1 MTTSGPGLSAAPA
14 PSDPDGQCPDQ
25 HCSAE
30 ELFEMWT
37 GIVHGFKHVN
47 EILAEHVEQE
57 TRLPPPDFFVLA
69 RLLRSSDPAV
79 PLSRLARERA
89 FSSGGFTKLAD
100 RLEQAG
106 LIVRQPSAFDRR
118 VTNAVLTPAGR
129 AAAERAVAVYCSALR
144 ELVLRHVGADGLRAM
159 LGQVSLLR
167 NLPPG
172 WPAELPEGETAAR
185 SG

>member
-1 MTTSGPGLSAAPA
+1 
-14 PSDPDGQCPDQ
+14 
-25 HCSAE
+25 
-30 ELFEMWT
+30 MWT

-57 TRLPPPDFFVLA
+57 IGLPPPDFFVLA
-69 RLLRSSDPAV
+69 HLLRSSDPAV

-118 VTNAVLTPAGR
+118 VTNAVLTPAGC
-129 AAAERAVAVYCSALR
+129 ATAERAVTVYCTALR
-144 ELVLRHVGADGLRAM
+144 ELVLRRLGADGLRAM
-159 LGQVSLLR
+159 LGQMNRLR

-172 WPAELPEGETAAR
+172 CPAELPEGETAVR

>member
-1 MTTSGPGLSAAPA
+1 
-14 PSDPDGQCPDQ
+14 
-25 HCSAE
+25 
-30 ELFEMWT
+30 MWT

-47 EILAEHVEQE
+47 EILAGHVEQE
-57 TRLPPPDFFVLA
+57 IGLPPPDFFVLA

-106 LIVRQPSAFDRR
+106 LIVRQPSASDRR

-129 AAAERAVAVYCSALR
+129 AAAERAVAVYCAALR
-144 ELVLRHVGADGLRAM
+144 ELVLRHLGADGLRAM
-159 LGQVSLLR
+159 ASQMSRLSD
-167 NLPPG
+167 LPPG
-172 WPAELPEGETAAR
+172 CSGEPSEGETAAR